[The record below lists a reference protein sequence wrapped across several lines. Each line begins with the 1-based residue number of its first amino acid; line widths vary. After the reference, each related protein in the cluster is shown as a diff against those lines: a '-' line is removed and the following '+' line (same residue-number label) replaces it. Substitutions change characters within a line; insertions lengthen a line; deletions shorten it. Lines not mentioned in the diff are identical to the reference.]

1 VEGKADGLGI
11 ESVELEDGTCEL
23 YAGRFCDGARHGHG
37 IVLRGVGDF
46 YVGSFEDGLPHGIGF
61 DLSQD
66 MYYAGEMQVN
76 ECSQGD
82 SKNKHFATTLNLWK

>member
-1 VEGKADGLGI
+1 LGI

-37 IVLRGVGDF
+37 VVLRGAGDF
-46 YVGSFEDGLPHGIGF
+46 YVGGFEDGLPHGVGF

-66 MYYAGEMQVN
+66 MYYTGEMQV
-76 ECSQGD
+76 SAR
-82 SKNKHFATTLNLWK
+82 KATENRCRGY